1 MAAYNRPIVDAASLN
16 SVILSDEVVSLCGTT
31 EESKSPAPSGAEG
44 TPIVEGFLQLLSA
57 AQAKLGFPS
66 QGGVLRLRSAA
77 TQPHSAQDDTLR
89 KARRR
94 SRHFLREAAL
104 IALQT
109 MRAHKLR
116 SFLTLFGIILSVS
129 TLILVIALI
138 SGMNLYFAQ
147 RVANLGSNVFL
158 INKIGIVT
166 DWQDEINALRRN
178 RDITW
183 EDFEAMRDGLKLP
196 KEVGVEVRTMGDVR
210 AEHRDLEDVNI
221 RGVTANIADM
231 DIQEVSSGRYVS
243 DGDNQHREMVAVL
256 GADVVKKLYPDRD
269 PLGKT
274 ILVDGQEFTVIG
286 VCKPVGTVF
295 GQSQDNFVYVPVRTW
310 LKMYGARK
318 SLSINIQA
326 RGAEF
331 MERTREEARTLMR
344 ARRHLAPNDKDNFG
358 IVASDSLMSLWK
370 NLTGTLASGMVAL
383 VSIFLIIGGVVIMN
397 VMLAAVTERTREI
410 GIRKS
415 LGAKKRDILMQFL
428 VESTVMSAVG
438 GAIGVAIAWILAIV
452 VRTTTPVPMAVPMVA
467 VAIAIAISSAVG
479 VFFGVYPAR
488 KAARLNPI
496 EALRFEA

>member
-1 MAAYNRPIVDAASLN
+1 MDS
-16 SVILSDEVVSLCGTT
+16 
-31 EESKSPAPSGAEG
+31 AP
-44 TPIVEGFLQLLSA
+44 Q
-57 AQAKLGFPS
+57 K
-66 QGGVLRLRSAA
+66 R
-77 TQPHSAQDDTLR
+77 TL
-89 KARRR
+89 RR
-94 SRHFLREAAL
+94 SRGHFVRESAL

-116 SFLTLFGIILSVS
+116 SFLTLLGIILSVS

-158 INKIGIVT
+158 VRKIGVIA
-166 DWQDEINALRRN
+166 DWQEEIDALRRN
-178 RDITW
+178 RDVTW
-183 EDFEAMRDGLKLP
+183 EDFEALRDGLKLA
-196 KEVGVEVRTMGDVR
+196 KQVGVEVRTPGKVR
-210 AEHRDLEDVNI
+210 AEHRDLEEVNI
-221 RGVTANIADM
+221 RGVTSNIADM
-231 DIQEVSSGRYVS
+231 DIEEVASGRYVS
-243 DGDNQHREMVAVL
+243 DSDNQHRAMVAVL
-256 GADVVKKLYPDRD
+256 GSDVVNKLYPGRD

-274 ILVDGQEFTVIG
+274 IAVDGEEFTVIG

-295 GQSQDNFVYVPVRTW
+295 GQSQDNFVYIPVRTW
-310 LKMYGARK
+310 LKMYGQRK

-326 RGAEF
+326 RGAEY
-331 MERTREEARTLMR
+331 MQQTREEARVLMR

-358 IVASDSLMSLWK
+358 IVASDSLMALWK

-415 LGAKKRDILMQFL
+415 LGAKRRDILMQFL

-438 GAIGVAIAWILAIV
+438 GAIGVAIAWLLAVV
-452 VRTTTPVPMAVPMVA
+452 VRSTTPVPMAVPVVA
-467 VAIAIAISSAVG
+467 VVIAIGISSAVG

-488 KAARLNPI
+488 KAARLDPI

>member
-1 MAAYNRPIVDAASLN
+1 VIQVTYACDVGKTAGVSRFGRGGFMVRSLPFHTFPLAFDGI
-16 SVILSDEVVSLCGTT
+16 SAPFCLAIFRRFEATLTMSWLGVMPLPPMVSTVQKRAL
-31 EESKSPAPSGAEG
+31 
-44 TPIVEGFLQLLSA
+44 
-57 AQAKLGFPS
+57 
-66 QGGVLRLRSAA
+66 
-77 TQPHSAQDDTLR
+77 
-89 KARRR
+89 RR
-94 SRHFLREAAL
+94 SQRHSLREAVL

-116 SFLTLFGIILSVS
+116 SFLTLLGIILSVS

-158 INKIGIVT
+158 VRKIGIIA
-166 DWQDEINALRRN
+166 DWQDQINALRRN

-183 EDFEAMRDGLKLP
+183 DDYEALRDGLKLA
-196 KEVGVEVRTMGDVR
+196 KQVGVEVRNPGKVR
-210 AEHRDLEDVNI
+210 GEHRDLEDVDI

-231 DIQEVSSGRYVS
+231 DVQEIASGRYIS
-243 DGDNQHREMVAVL
+243 DSDNQHREMVAVL
-256 GADVVKKLYPDRD
+256 GADVVKKLYPARD

-286 VCKPVGTVF
+286 VCKPVGSVF
-295 GQSQDNFVYVPVRTW
+295 GQSQDNFVYIPVRTW
-310 LKMYGARK
+310 LKMYGERK
-318 SLSINIQA
+318 SLSINVQSP
-326 RGAEF
+326 GAGY
-331 MERTREEARTLMR
+331 MERTQDEARALMR
-344 ARRHLAPNDKDNFG
+344 ARRHLSPNDKDNFA

-370 NLTGTLASGMVAL
+370 NLTGTLASGMVGL

-415 LGAKKRDILMQFL
+415 LGAKRGDILMQFL

-438 GAIGVAIAWILAIV
+438 GAIGVIIAWMLAVV
-452 VRTTTPVPMAVPMVA
+452 VRNATPVPMAVPVVA
-467 VAIAIAISSAVG
+467 VVIAIAISSAVG

-488 KAARLNPI
+488 KAAKLDPI